1 MPFFLILWDIDLL
14 RLVLIN
20 QRAKNTF
27 RDFWE
32 PENIIFDRNLKHL

>member
-14 RLVLIN
+14 PLVLIN

-27 RDFWE
+27 RDF
-32 PENIIFDRNLKHL
+32 